1 MRGKIM
7 RAIALAGAAAL
18 LLGALTSVADAASSA
33 PKNGSKWS
41 GRVKGQQYESGTITF
56 AVVKHGGKLYAK
68 GKATL
73 HTACF
78 AVEQSQT
85 LKAGPTRVLR
95 FRGLIAGHGFVAKQ
109 GTSEDL
115 LHWEIHGS
123 FARKRVEI
131 RYAEETEGPPRSSC
145 GFNVAAS
152 GPVKTK
158 G

>member
-1 MRGKIM
+1 MHGRSG
-7 RAIALAGAAAL
+7 RAIASAGAVAL
-18 LLGALTSVADAASSA
+18 LVGALTSAAGATSSA
-33 PKNGSKWS
+33 PKAGSKWS
-41 GRVKGQQYESGTITF
+41 GSVKGQQYESGAVSF
-56 AVVKHGGKLYAK
+56 AVVKQGGKLYAK

-78 AVEQSQT
+78 AVEQGQS
-85 LKAGPTRVLR
+85 LKAGPTRVLS
-95 FRGLIAGHGFVAKQ
+95 FRGRITGSAFVAKQ
-109 GTSEDL
+109 GTNEDL

-123 FARKRVEI
+123 FAHKSVEI

-152 GPVKTK
+152 GRLKVK

>member
-1 MRGKIM
+1 V
-7 RAIALAGAAAL
+7 ALLAAALTSPAGAAS
-18 LLGALTSVADAASSA
+18 TA
-33 PKNGSKWS
+33 PKAGSKWS
-41 GRVKGQQYESGTITF
+41 GSVKGQQYESGTISF
-56 AVVKHGGKLYAK
+56 AVVKQGGKLYAK

-78 AVEQSQT
+78 AVEQGQT
-85 LKAGPTRVLR
+85 LKAGPTRVLS
-95 FRGLIAGHGFVAKQ
+95 FRAVLAGTTFAAKQ

-123 FARKRVEI
+123 FARRRVEI

-145 GFNVAAS
+145 GFNAAAS
-152 GPVKTK
+152 GRVKAK